1 MAYTITNSDG
11 TVTAT
16 IPDTTVDTTYALT
29 LIGRNVSGY
38 GQYFVQNTIRH
49 LENFASTVQPSGT
62 KLIGQLWYDKGD
74 STFKVWDGSQW
85 KFATNIVVSSTTPSN
100 PTSGA
105 AHFNTNNDKLSI
117 YDGTAWK
124 LSSYSGEVSNAYSSI
139 SSAGNPSNY
148 GTKLRNIFLTD
159 SNDIVKP
166 VLALV
171 G

>member
-62 KLIGQLWYDKGD
+62 KLIN
-74 STFKVWDGSQW
+74 GS
-85 KFATNIVVSSTTPSN
+85 
-100 PTSGA
+100 
-105 AHFNTNNDKLSI
+105 
-117 YDGTAWK
+117 
-124 LSSYSGEVSNAYSSI
+124 
-139 SSAGNPSNY
+139 
-148 GTKLRNIFLTD
+148 
-159 SNDIVKP
+159 KP
-166 VLALV
+166 R
-171 G
+171 